1 MEQVIILVCGIPA
14 SGKTTFIRKDMHK
27 YNVSAVR
34 ISRDDIRKALVG
46 EDVDKSLYFS
56 KEDEVFNNFVNLT
69 NEAVKDGV
77 ERIYIDAT
85 HISPASRKKIL
96 SRINNRQNLS
106 LQVVSI
112 SCPTEVAQARN
123 LNRTGFAQVPRTA
136 IYNMARGFKSPTA
149 DELTSFGFK
158 AVTIDY
164 IN

>member
-1 MEQVIILVCGIPA
+1 
-14 SGKTTFIRKDMHK
+14 MHR

-46 EDVDKSLYFS
+46 EDVDESLYFS
-56 KEDEVFNNFVNLT
+56 KEDEVFDNFVNLT
-69 NEAVKDGV
+69 NAAVKDGV
-77 ERIYIDAT
+77 QRIYIDAT

-96 SRINNRQNLS
+96 SRIINRQNLS

-112 SCPTEVAQARN
+112 SCPTKVAQARN

-136 IYNMARGFKSPTA
+136 IYNMARRFKKPEV
-149 DELTSFGFK
+149 DEFTTFGFK
-158 AVTIDY
+158 AVTVDY